1 MRILYVYGMAET
13 KDIPVTLRQMGYKV
27 EEYPKVQNNSILSDD
42 ETDEIVTYVKRH
54 RITHLISIHLI
65 YNLALAAYKADIKYV
80 SVIWDAPYIKIFSPF
95 GRLTN
100 CYFSVF
106 DKLDQERFRS
116 AGMRII
122 CLMSV

>member
-80 SVIWDAPYIKIFSPF
+80 SVMHPTSKFSHH
-95 GRLTN
+95 LA
-100 CYFSVF
+100 
-106 DKLDQERFRS
+106 D
-116 AGMRII
+116 
-122 CLMSV
+122 

>member
-65 YNLALAAYKADIKYV
+65 YNLALAAYKADTLT
-80 SVIWDAPYIKIFSPF
+80 APGSK
-95 GRLTN
+95 
-100 CYFSVF
+100 
-106 DKLDQERFRS
+106 FRS
-116 AGMRII
+116 RTQIVTVF
-122 CLMSV
+122 SRQK